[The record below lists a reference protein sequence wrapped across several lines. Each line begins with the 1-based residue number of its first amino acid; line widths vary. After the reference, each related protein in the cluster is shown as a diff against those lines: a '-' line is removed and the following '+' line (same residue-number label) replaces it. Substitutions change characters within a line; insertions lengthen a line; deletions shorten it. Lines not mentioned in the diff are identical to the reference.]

1 VAARAQ
7 PVCPTH
13 PRGSTR
19 RMRHTPPPFATP
31 STRGSCGWMETV
43 MGGAARSR
51 HGGATAATRG
61 DADTEANATLEV
73 EKLLDSEQPRL
84 WSNLDGTAS
93 SLARDKG
100 SMSGAVFLVAGTT
113 VGAGILALPAE
124 TQPSGFVAS
133 TVAIVVCWA
142 YMVRRRSHT
151 RTRCCSPHVPRV
163 PSAAWSQRA
172 VFVYHL
178 LGFGWADAQLKQR
191 ASISL
196 PLGALAS
203 TTRASLF
210 KQQEGRRYIE
220 VHGWWTFLDVSPR
233 DDAPKGLRLSL
244 RPQECATASYLFRL
258 LDIHP

>member
-1 VAARAQ
+1 MCARGKSSEGSAGTCLSPPSWKCSELGMRRAVAARAQ

-31 STRGSCGWMETV
+31 STRGNCGWMETV

-61 DADTEANATLEV
+61 DADTEANAMLEV

-163 PSAAWSQRA
+163 PFTAMEPEGCVR
-172 VFVYHL
+172 
-178 LGFGWADAQLKQR
+178 
-191 ASISL
+191 IP
-196 PLGALAS
+196 PLGVWV
-203 TTRASLF
+203 
-210 KQQEGRRYIE
+210 GRR
-220 VHGWWTFLDVSPR
+220 
-233 DDAPKGLRLSL
+233 
-244 RPQECATASYLFRL
+244 TAEAAR
-258 LDIHP
+258 